1 MKQVL
6 FLMSMGLRNACRV
19 YVVPSGSPGPVNV
32 SGVTSSSVTVQWGE
46 VDCIQSN
53 GNVTG
58 YSVRVEA
65 VGSGYRDTVNVSGS
79 NTTSVRLTGLS
90 PSTAYTI
97 EVAAVNGAGVGA
109 YSNPTNQSTF
119 GIIFFC

>member
-1 MKQVL
+1 M
-6 FLMSMGLRNACRV
+6 
-19 YVVPSGSPGPVNV
+19 YVAPSGSPGPVNV
-32 SGVTSSSVTVQWGE
+32 SGATSSSITVQWE
-46 VDCIQSN
+46 MVDCIESN

-65 VGSGYRDTVNVSGS
+65 VGRGYRDTVNVSGS

-97 EVAAVNGAGVGA
+97 EVAAVNGAGVGV

-119 GIIFFC
+119 GMKFFARNQTRHCYLQMLSF

>member
-1 MKQVL
+1 M
-6 FLMSMGLRNACRV
+6 R
-19 YVVPSGSPGPVNV
+19 
-32 SGVTSSSVTVQWGE
+32 
-46 VDCIQSN
+46 I
-53 GNVTG
+53 
-58 YSVRVEA
+58 EA
-65 VGSGYRDTVNVSGS
+65 VGSGYRDTVNISGS

-119 GIIFFC
+119 GIIFLLGIKRDTIIYKYYPFS